1 MCTKLIYNPVHFFL
15 FLQGKHRDR
24 MSHVTYAVT
33 EMSQV
38 ASVGE
43 MQIKRLPIHQEI
55 NIMMFQK
62 KIINYAAK
70 SIK

>member
-1 MCTKLIYNPVHFFL
+1 
-15 FLQGKHRDR
+15 

-43 MQIKRLPIHQEI
+43 MQLMRLPIPQEI

-62 KIINYAAK
+62 RTIYYAAK
-70 SIK
+70 SI

>member
-1 MCTKLIYNPVHFFL
+1 
-15 FLQGKHRDR
+15 

-33 EMSQV
+33 EMSQI

-43 MQIKRLPIHQEI
+43 MQLMRLPIPQEI

-62 KIINYAAK
+62 RTIYYAAK
-70 SIK
+70 SIKKIGIFGPSPNGSAKVEHWS